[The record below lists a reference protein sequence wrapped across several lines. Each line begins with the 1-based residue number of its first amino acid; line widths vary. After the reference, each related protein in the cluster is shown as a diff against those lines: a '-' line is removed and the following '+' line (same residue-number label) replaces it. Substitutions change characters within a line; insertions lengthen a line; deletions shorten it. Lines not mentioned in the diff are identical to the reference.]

1 MQLCP
6 VLFADELYRCGTDIY
21 TWCGKIHLCRCI
33 GVYATRR
40 HNPTPLFQVTREG
53 RYSRRYTMSY
63 TPLVCRTLSCRFEA
77 GTHIGFMLKQ
87 PRQTQV
93 GLDWRSDVP
102 ASRAEGKTC
111 GARSG
116 PVFSLYTSKSS
127 PYTLGGGFVQSAVI
141 IAHALRTVRRYT
153 HISLSQSSRSPFW
166 DP

>member
-1 MQLCP
+1 MGQ
-6 VLFADELYRCGTDIY
+6 IY
-21 TWCGKIHLCRCI
+21 THG
-33 GVYATRR
+33 AA
-40 HNPTPLFQVTREG
+40 
-53 RYSRRYTMSY
+53 RYISAAASVCTQRADIIQHPCFRSLAKDDTVGDIPMSY